1 MNTERIQEILGRFPS
16 IKILVLGDFFL
27 DQYLMLNRD
36 ITEKSLETQLDSY
49 QVTEIRNSPGA
60 AGTVANNLRA
70 LGANVVALGAIGRDG
85 RGFDLMRALKERNV
99 DTQFMV
105 ESDLIMTPTYT
116 KPMIFGKDEPAHEL
130 ERLDV
135 KNRSHLPEAVENAII
150 NNLESVN
157 SSMDGI
163 IIVDQVQEEN
173 CGVLTDRVRGKVS
186 EIGTRYPEK
195 PILVDSRLR
204 TGKFRNVIL
213 KCNLSEALHTTQF
226 GTLYEAAKILFR
238 QNPRGAFVTLGSD
251 GIYVYQDGKGTRVP
265 GIRVGGPIDI
275 CGAGDSAASGILSAL
290 CAGATYEE
298 AAEIGNIVASI
309 TIRQIGTTGTASRQ
323 EVLAA
328 AGNR

>member
-70 LGANVVALGAIGRDG
+70 LDANVVALGAIGRDG

-135 KNRSHLPEAVENAII
+135 KNRSHLPEAVESAII

-204 TGKFRNVIL
+204 TRKFRNVIL
-213 KCNLSEALHTTQF
+213 KCNLSEALHTTQSS
-226 GTLYEAAKILFR
+226 TLYEAAKILFR
-238 QNPRGAFVTLGSD
+238 QNPRGAFITLGSD

>member
-1 MNTERIQEILGRFPS
+1 MNTERVQEILGRFPS

-70 LGANVVALGAIGRDG
+70 LDANVVALGAIGRDG

-135 KNRSHLPEAVENAII
+135 KNRSHLPEAVESAII
-150 NNLESVN
+150 NNLESIN
-157 SSMDGI
+157 SSVDGI

-213 KCNLSEALHTTQF
+213 KCNLSEALHTTQSS
-226 GTLYEAAKILFR
+226 TLYEAAKILFR
-238 QNPRGAFVTLGSD
+238 QNPRGAFITLGSD

-265 GIRVGGPIDI
+265 GIRVTGPIDI

-328 AGNR
+328 AGNI